1 MMGCTAAKCH
11 TLSQGDREG
20 VKNWQK
26 HCHVFCE
33 CPHGKTQLDIS
44 MYCKPNCG
52 AFIEVCCT
60 ELTYK
65 NVSTFQPLEIL
76 LHGQ

>member
-1 MMGCTAAKCH
+1 VLRFTYLMMGCTAAKCH

-20 VKNWQK
+20 GKNWQK

-44 MYCKPNCG
+44 MY
-52 AFIEVCCT
+52 
-60 ELTYK
+60 
-65 NVSTFQPLEIL
+65 
-76 LHGQ
+76 